1 MMRPAYFIVLLL
13 GMISY
18 LIVDGRIIKPQAVAK
33 YELQQR
39 ILTGQEETPQQYSI
53 LTHAVTYSVQKLI
66 GVVVVNNTKLRLYS
80 FEIVALFSFI
90 AFFLIFYFYLRI
102 YFDENQSITGLLII
116 QAVLSVVIQN
126 IYTEAA
132 IFNLT
137 FFSIGLLLI
146 AMKRDLLL
154 PLIIT
159 LGAMNQSQ
167 ILALLLFY
175 MIYQFSIGILFK
187 LRAIITVIASLIC
200 WLVVEGLLKSFYGLR
215 IAGVTDALAVVN
227 FPALVAITS
236 ILVLMSYKSL
246 ILGDKI
252 FKFSL
257 LFAPLYILFA
267 LMLMPQA
274 NLLDLSPV
282 LLFIIPPALYMFAPR
297 EY

>member
-1 MMRPAYFIVLLL
+1 MVLLL

-18 LIVDGRIIKPQAVAK
+18 LIVDGRIIKPQAATK

-53 LTHAVTYSVQKLI
+53 LTPAVTYSVQKLI

-80 FEIVALFSFI
+80 FEIIALFSFI

-116 QAVLSVVIQN
+116 QVVLSVVIQN

-137 FFSIGLLLI
+137 FFAIGLLLI
-146 AMKRDLLL
+146 AMKRDFIL

-187 LRAIITVIASLIC
+187 LRTIITVIASLVC

-227 FPALVAITS
+227 FPALIAITS
-236 ILVLMSYKSL
+236 ILIFMSYKSL
-246 ILGDKI
+246 IIGDKV
-252 FKFSL
+252 FKFSM

-267 LMLMPQA
+267 LMLLPQA

-282 LLFIIPPALYMFAPR
+282 LLFIIPPALYLFAPR
-297 EY
+297 NS

>member
-1 MMRPAYFIVLLL
+1 MRPAYFIVLLL

-18 LIVDGRIIKPQAVAK
+18 LIVDGRVVKPQASAK

-39 ILTGQEETPQQYSI
+39 ILTGQEESQQQYSI
-53 LTHAVTYSVQKLI
+53 LTSAVTFSVQKLL

-80 FEIVALFSFI
+80 FEIVALLSFM

-102 YFDENQSITGLLII
+102 YFDENQSITGLLLM
-116 QAVLSVVIQN
+116 QAVLSIVIQN

-137 FFSIGLLLI
+137 FFAIGLLLI
-146 AMKRDLLL
+146 ALKRDFLL

-175 MIYQFSIGILFK
+175 MIYQFSMGRLFK
-187 LRAIITVIASLIC
+187 LRVIVIAGTSLVS
-200 WLVVEGLLKSFYGLR
+200 WLVVESLLKSFYGIR
-215 IAGVTDALAVVN
+215 NAGLDEAPLLVN
-227 FPALVAITS
+227 IPSLIIIFS
-236 ILVLMSYKSL
+236 ILFLMSYKSL
-246 ILGDKI
+246 FQRDKI

-257 LFAPLYILFA
+257 LFTPLYILLS

-282 LLFIIPPALYMFAPR
+282 LLFILPPALFFFTPQKS
-297 EY
+297 